1 MVRHCPASQSLI
13 TQIQIGLSVY
23 KGGGG
28 GGHLNVTSSRLFL
41 GHVQGDEALMG
52 FMQGFPGPCA
62 G

>member
-23 KGGGG
+23 QGGGG
-28 GGHLNVTSSRLFL
+28 GAFECN
-41 GHVQGDEALMG
+41 
-52 FMQGFPGPCA
+52 FMQAFPRPCA

>member
-23 KGGGG
+23 QGGGG
-28 GGHLNVTSSRLFL
+28 AFECN
-41 GHVQGDEALMG
+41 
-52 FMQGFPGPCA
+52 FMQAFPRPCA